1 MRSSE
6 NSSQILGLRL
16 QEDTLEQLEANHNL
30 LKALTIAQSQFIV
43 DANPRVLFD
52 NLLDNLLELTQ
63 SEYGFIGEVIY
74 TSNAQPELEAHMKVR
89 GQPYLRTHTITNIA
103 WNDETRGFYE
113 ENSPQGM
120 EFHNLKTLF
129 GEVLVAGQPVIANNP
144 ATDFRRGGILEGH
157 PPLNAFLGLPFFYKE
172 NQLLGMVGIAN
183 RPGGYDKSLITYLE
197 PFLVTCRNVIAAHR
211 NDKRRQQAESAL
223 LQRTIELQQVLDQLL
238 QEVVER
244 KQVENA
250 LRESEARER
259 QKALELQEAIEQL
272 KRTQSQ
278 LVQTE
283 KMSSLGQLVA
293 GIAHEINNPVNFL
306 CGNLSYVNDY
316 TKSLLALIEKYQQYN
331 SHLHEE
337 IEDFLEEIDL
347 DFIKQDLPKVISSMK
362 FGVDRIYD
370 IVVSLRIFSRL
381 DEAIIKTVNIHQGL
395 ESTLLILQYRLQ
407 PTSQRKE
414 IQLIKVYDRLPLVK
428 CYASQLN
435 QVFMNLLVNAI
446 DAVEQRL
453 EKAKQT
459 GEDFYPQIQIRT
471 ELLENERVAIH
482 ITDNGVGI
490 PEAVKHR
497 IFDPFFTTKPVGQGT
512 GLGLAISHQII
523 ERHQGEL
530 RCLSTVD
537 RGAEFIIEIPLKIQG
552 QRLGVPEDC

>member
-6 NSSQILGLRL
+6 NSSPILGLRE
-16 QEDTLEQLEANHNL
+16 QEDTLEQLEASHDL
-30 LKALTIAQSQFIV
+30 LKALTVAQSQFIV

-52 NLLDNLLELTQ
+52 NLLDNLLKLTQ

-74 TSNAQPELEAHMKVR
+74 TSNGQLELEAHMKVR
-89 GQPYLRTHTITNIA
+89 GQPYLNTYTIANISGK
-103 WNDETRGFYE
+103 DETRGFDK
-113 ENSPQGM
+113 ENSSQGM
-120 EFHNLKTLF
+120 EFHNLKMLF
-129 GEVLVAGQPVIANNP
+129 GEVLITGQPIIANNP
-144 ATDFRRGGILEGH
+144 AIDFRRASILEGH

-183 RPGGYDKSLITYLE
+183 RPGGYDKSLIAYLE

-272 KRTQSQ
+272 KRTQSH

-316 TKSLLALIEKYQQYN
+316 TKSLLDLIDKYQQYS
-331 SHLHEE
+331 SHLNTE
-337 IEDFLEEIDL
+337 IEDFLEKIDL
-347 DFIKQDLPKVISSMK
+347 AFIKQDLPKVMSSMK
-362 FGVDRIYD
+362 FGVERIYD
-370 IVVSLRIFSRL
+370 IVVSLRTFSRL
-381 DEAIIKTVNIHQGL
+381 DEAIIKTVNLHQGL
-395 ESTLLILQYRLQ
+395 ESTLLILQHRLQ
-407 PTSQRKE
+407 PTLQRKE

-435 QVFMNLLVNAI
+435 QVFMNLLINAI
-446 DAVEQRL
+446 DAVEQRS
-453 EKAKQT
+453 EKAKAT
-459 GEDFYPQIQIRT
+459 GEDFCPQIQIRT
-471 ELLENERVAIH
+471 ELLENERVGIH
-482 ITDNGVGI
+482 IIDNGVGI
-490 PEAVKHR
+490 PEVVQHR

-512 GLGLAISHQII
+512 GLGLAISHQIV

-530 RCLSTVD
+530 RCVSTVG
-537 RGAEFIIEIPLKIQG
+537 RSTEFIIEIPLKIQS
-552 QRLGVPEDC
+552 QRLGVTQD